1 MSQLFDVLKIHVLA
15 SLVMNSRCILGC
27 QSWPTYNLQ
36 PTLLALARS
45 KSCVFLFRN
54 FHGIRLAFFGIQISN
69 RAKCRRRDVQRF
81 MKFVMRRSQWY
92 QRHQET
98 SKKQLDELIIF
109 KTCCFRH
116 SHCHW
121 FSLPAVFLFSKH
133 QWALEKL
140 IRKDSRVMV
149 GAALKDIKLGKIGS
163 LNRKSQKKL
172 MKHI

>member
-1 MSQLFDVLKIHVLA
+1 MSQILDVLKNLWVP

-45 KSCVFLFRN
+45 KSCVFFVPQFSR
-54 FHGIRLAFFGIQISN
+54 HRLVSN
-69 RAKCRRRDVQRF
+69 RAKCKRMDVQRF
-81 MKFVMRRSQWY
+81 MKFVIRRSQWY
-92 QRHQET
+92 QRHQQT
-98 SKKQLDELIIF
+98 SKKQVDELIIF

-133 QWALEKL
+133 QRELEKL

-163 LNRKSQKKL
+163 LNRKS
-172 MKHI
+172 